1 MSRQQPAGRV
11 EQAEAAVAALREATR
26 DAHAAVKDLRAAVR
40 EATELLDRLLPERVQ
55 AVVDEAVKR
64 DLTAMGETIGK
75 ATKEARAIV
84 FAQFDDL
91 AATLLGADDTH
102 DETLEAAVR
111 RYQARNAELRADTG
125 GKVVHNGTRGYLAD
139 VAKRADR

>member
-1 MSRQQPAGRV
+1 MSRQQPDRV
-11 EQAEAAVAALREATR
+11 EQAEQATAALRAATR

-64 DLTAMGETIGK
+64 DLAAMGETIGK
-75 ATKEARAIV
+75 ATREAREIV

-91 AATLLGADDTH
+91 AATLLGADDAN

-111 RYQARNAELRADTG
+111 RYQQRNAEIRAVTG
-125 GKVVHNGTRGYLAD
+125 GAVVHNGARGYLAD